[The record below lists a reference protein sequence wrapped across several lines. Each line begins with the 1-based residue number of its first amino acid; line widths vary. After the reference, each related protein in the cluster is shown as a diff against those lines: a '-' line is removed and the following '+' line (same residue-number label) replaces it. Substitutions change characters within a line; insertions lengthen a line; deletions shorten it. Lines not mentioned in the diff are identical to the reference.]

1 MNQQLN
7 VMSKWWHL
15 LAGMIAIV
23 MVLLLSTAPA
33 MATGVYQMPDL
44 KTGDRTWII
53 DDEDILSRATE
64 GRINQ
69 NLEKLADQTG
79 YEVRLV
85 TIRRLD
91 YGETAQS
98 FTDQLFEK
106 WFPTAEEAANQT
118 LLMVD
123 TQTNNSAIHTGDKVK
138 QWLTPEIAESVAN
151 ETLQVPLREG
161 EKYNEAFLAA
171 TDRIV
176 KVLSGQGDPG
186 APKLLE
192 NLQVGSTFKSAE
204 ETDDKSAT
212 ILVVV
217 VLVIATVAPMATY
230 YYLQRP

>member
-69 NLEKLADQTG
+69 SLEKLADQTG

-106 WFPTAEEAANQT
+106 WFPTAEEATNQT

-123 TQTNNSAIHTGDKVK
+123 TQTNNSAIHTGDNVK
-138 QWLTPEIAESVAN
+138 PLLSGAIADSVAN

-192 NLQVGSTFKSAE
+192 NLQVASTFKSAE